1 MFAPKNIE
9 LRILIIDDE
18 PHLRKILTE
27 ILSRFY
33 ICVSA
38 DSAESGIAEIEKSDF
53 AIVITDVNLP
63 GISGLELIPLI
74 KAKSPQ
80 TVVLVVSGEQSLN
93 DSVKALRNGAFD
105 YIVKPFGLQ
114 QVEAAVR
121 RAVEHFELQVIKE
134 RYGQHLE
141 QLVAERT
148 AELDCALNK
157 IESSYRA
164 TLKALAQTLETRDY
178 ETYGHSE
185 RVVTFSLRLGH
196 ELGLKAEQLQVLEY
210 GALLHDIGKIGVPDA
225 ILRKPASLTEDEW
238 TQMRLHPL
246 HGEQIL
252 RDVPFLADAAKVVLQ
267 HHEKWNGSGYPHG
280 LKGAEIDFNARV
292 FAVVDA
298 FDAIVS
304 DRVYR
309 SGKTYEE
316 ACGEITSSI
325 GIQFDPKI
333 VAAFLAVPKED
344 WEILHRRSL
353 ERRTENFSFQNLVI
367 EAMSES
373 SNGSR
378 QTIKFFEPALEL
390 L

>member
-9 LRILIIDDE
+9 VRILIIDDE
-18 PHLRKILTE
+18 PNLRRVLME

-33 ICVSA
+33 VCVSA
-38 DSAESGIAEIEKSDF
+38 DSAESGIAEIYKTDF
-53 AIVITDVNLP
+53 AVVITDVNLP

-93 DSVKALRNGAFD
+93 DSVSALRHGAFD

-121 RAVEHFELQVIKE
+121 RAVEHFELQVVKD
-134 RYGQHLE
+134 RYEQHLE

-148 AELDCALNK
+148 IELDRALSEIKN
-157 IESSYRA
+157 SYRA
-164 TLKALAQTLETRDY
+164 TLKALAQTLETRDH
-178 ETYGHSE
+178 ETFGHSE

-196 ELGLKAEQLQVLEY
+196 ELGLGSDQLQVLEY

-238 TQMRLHPL
+238 DEMRLHPL

-252 RDVPFLADAAKVVLQ
+252 RDVPFLSSAAKVVLQ
-267 HHEKWNGSGYPHG
+267 HHERWNGSGYPHG

-298 FDAIVS
+298 FDAIIS

-316 ACGEITSSI
+316 ACGEITKSI
-325 GIQFDPKI
+325 GIQFDPQ
-333 VAAFLAVPKED
+333 VVQAFLSVPKED
-344 WEILHRRSL
+344 WEKLHRRSL
-353 ERRTENFSFQNLVI
+353 ERRTEQFSFQDLVI
-367 EAMSES
+367 EVINERR
-373 SNGSR
+373 NNLP
-378 QTIKFFEPALEL
+378 QTANVFEPALGL